1 MYQKAMSL
9 GLPASFVELRHE
21 ATHRDLPTLVV
32 LRSAAQRSLEWLW
45 QFYWVKVTD
54 ANSENVVSLEPQPY
68 HNISALKISIRHIL
82 QSVSAAEKD
91 IRLES
96 PLDPVHKSM
105 TLYRDEDR
113 AVARVL
119 IEHGQ
124 LVSANRT

>member
-21 ATHRDLPTLVV
+21 ATHRDLPSLVV